1 MFNRPPAP
9 GVQAYGESVGPT
21 FSGPGQTPKLA
32 GPRGIRRRETGRTR
46 RGSRVPL
53 TSKEKTGNTETGLM
67 RFGTRMKSLR
77 RRLGS
82 FAFTALALL
91 LLTCVI

>member
-1 MFNRPPAP
+1 MDPRLQSP
-9 GVQAYGESVGPT
+9 GTLTQGT
-21 FSGPGQTPKLA
+21 SGG
-32 GPRGIRRRETGRTR
+32 TR

-53 TSKEKTGNTETGLM
+53 TTTRTRSEETGLV

-77 RRLGS
+77 RRLGA

-91 LLTCVI
+91 TIAGVI